1 MPPPGGGGPGAHGL
15 WDPSGGE
22 LGAWLGIE
30 HLTLEGADGD
40 LASAGC
46 PVAPLRERNKVGRQN
61 SGDLKESD

>member
-15 WDPSGGE
+15 WDPGGGE
-22 LGAWLGIE
+22 LGACLGVE

-46 PVAPLRERNKVGRQN
+46 PVSPLRERN
-61 SGDLKESD
+61 